1 VNKWNSHIYNKMKRI
16 AGMGVYVYFSGLC
29 AARESVNGPIPNY
42 SNRVPSVCVFI
53 NNGALVCLFLAASI
67 I

>member
-1 VNKWNSHIYNKMKRI
+1 VELCEEVKFSYNKMKRI
-16 AGMGVYVYFSGLC
+16 AGECVYFSGLC

-53 NNGALVCLFLAASI
+53 NNGALVCVFLAASI